1 MEITSAFIPMYKRSL
16 ANYHYFFLIVWYE
29 SIRILLW
36 FLASMQ
42 VRTLTFY
49 HHYHA
54 IFSTSK
60 SLHFHWFLRLKR
72 SLANLQGA
80 RFASCSAFSYSFV
93 VDMFFTILRFKIRTG
108 LVLEWSSWR
117 HAELRLTFSKSIVWL
132 VILTLVKEW
141 RKTKR
146 SRESKIW

>member
-1 MEITSAFIPMYKRSL
+1 MEITSAFIPMYKEVL
-16 ANYHYFFLIVWYE
+16 QIIIIFFLIVWYE

-54 IFSTSK
+54 IFSTLK
-60 SLHFHWFLRLKR
+60 SLHFHWFLRLKK

-93 VDMFFTILRFKIRTG
+93 VDMFFTILRFKIQTG
-108 LVLEWSSWR
+108 LVQEWSSWR
-117 HAELRLTFSKSIVWL
+117 HAELRLTFSKSIV
-132 VILTLVKEW
+132 
-141 RKTKR
+141 
-146 SRESKIW
+146 

>member
-54 IFSTSK
+54 IFSTLK
-60 SLHFHWFLRLKR
+60 SLHFHRFLRLKK

-93 VDMFFTILRFKIRTG
+93 VDMFFTILRFKIQTG
-108 LVLEWSSWR
+108 LVQEWSSWR
-117 HAELRLTFSKSIVWL
+117 HAELRLTFSKSIV
-132 VILTLVKEW
+132 
-141 RKTKR
+141 
-146 SRESKIW
+146 